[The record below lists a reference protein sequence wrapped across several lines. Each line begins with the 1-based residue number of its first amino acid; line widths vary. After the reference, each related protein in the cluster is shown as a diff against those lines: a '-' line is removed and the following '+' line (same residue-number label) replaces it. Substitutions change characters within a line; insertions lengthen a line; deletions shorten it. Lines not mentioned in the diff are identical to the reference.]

1 MIPNDWLAVVSKPCK
16 KEYMTE
22 WVVEQMRRYPCLDEL
37 LSWVRGS
44 GAEAFRAARCLEIV
58 YERDRPLFLKYKSC
72 FLSDGSQMTHRGV
85 RRIYAHLLYR
95 MLEQGEYLPTHEEA
109 ERWVQTLCAWSI
121 EPGVKVSELVWYLTI
136 LNHLSG
142 QVEWAGDMLRQIV
155 EMNDAD
161 RSPGMRVLLKR
172 MRKSLK

>member
-1 MIPNDWLAVVSKPCK
+1 
-16 KEYMTE
+16 MTE

-37 LSWVRGS
+37 LSWAQGS

-58 YERDRPLFLKYKSC
+58 YEWERPLFLKYKSR
-72 FLSDGSQMTHRGV
+72 FLSDWCRVTHRGI
-85 RRIYAHLLYR
+85 RRIYAHLLHR
-95 MLEQGEYLPTHEEA
+95 MLEQGEYLPAHEEA

-121 EPGVKVSELVWYLTI
+121 EPEVKVSELVWYLTI

>member
-1 MIPNDWLAVVSKPCK
+1 
-16 KEYMTE
+16 
-22 WVVEQMRRYPCLDEL
+22 
-37 LSWVRGS
+37 
-44 GAEAFRAARCLEIV
+44 
-58 YERDRPLFLKYKSC
+58 
-72 FLSDGSQMTHRGV
+72 MTHRGI

-95 MLEQGEYLPTHEEA
+95 MLEQGEYLPAHEEA

>member
-1 MIPNDWLAVVSKPCK
+1 
-16 KEYMTE
+16 MTE
-22 WVVEQMRRYPCLDEL
+22 WVVEQVHRYPCLDEL
-37 LSWVRGS
+37 LSWAQGS

-58 YERDRPLFLKYKSC
+58 YEWERPLFLKYKSR
-72 FLSDGSQMTHRGV
+72 FLSDWCRVTHRGI
-85 RRIYAHLLYR
+85 RRIYAHLLHR
-95 MLEQGEYLPTHEEA
+95 MLEQGEYLPAHEEA

-121 EPGVKVSELVWYLTI
+121 EPEVKVSELVWYLTI

>member
-1 MIPNDWLAVVSKPCK
+1 MIPNDWLAVVSKPCR

-22 WVVEQMRRYPCLDEL
+22 WVVEQVHRYPCLDEL
-37 LSWVRGS
+37 LSWAQGS

-58 YERDRPLFLKYKSC
+58 YEWERPLFLKYKSR
-72 FLSDGSQMTHRGV
+72 FLSDWCRVTHRGP
-85 RRIYAHLLYR
+85 A
-95 MLEQGEYLPTHEEA
+95 HEEA

-121 EPGVKVSELVWYLTI
+121 EPEVKVSELVWYLTI

-161 RSPGMRVLLKR
+161 RSPGMRALLRR

>member
-1 MIPNDWLAVVSKPCK
+1 
-16 KEYMTE
+16 MTE
-22 WVVEQMRRYPCLDEL
+22 WVVEQVHRYPCLDEL
-37 LSWVRGS
+37 LSWAQGS

-58 YERDRPLFLKYKSC
+58 YEWERPLFLKYKSR
-72 FLSDGSQMTHRGV
+72 FLSDLCRVTHRGI
-85 RRIYAHLLYR
+85 RRIYAHLLHR
-95 MLEQGEYLPTHEEA
+95 MLEQGEYLPAHEEA
-109 ERWVQTLCAWSI
+109 ERWVQTLCTWSI
-121 EPGVKVSELVWYLTI
+121 EPEVKVSELVWYLTI